1 MYSWISFFF
10 SKIWGAATA
19 PILYHASRDGYVM
32 NAYFT
37 ISEVVDV
44 YGMFL
49 ITFIFVG
56 MFVYY
61 RNTILSVYVLP
72 FGLTFKSLKWESY
85 RPFYSLA
92 NSLTNKARSFSL
104 FTKLFRSLNSV
115 ISNFASYVKVLIR
128 K

>member
-1 MYSWISFFF
+1 MYSWISLFF
-10 SKIWGAATA
+10 SKIWGAATS

-37 ISEVVDV
+37 VSEVVDV

-72 FGLTFKSLKWESY
+72 FGLTLKSLKWESY

-92 NSLTNKARSFSL
+92 NSLTNKARSLSL

-115 ISNFASYVKVLIR
+115 ISNFATYIKVLIR

>member
-1 MYSWISFFF
+1 
-10 SKIWGAATA
+10 
-19 PILYHASRDGYVM
+19 LYHASRDGYVM

-37 ISEVVDV
+37 VSEVVDV

-72 FGLTFKSLKWESY
+72 FGLTLKSLK
-85 RPFYSLA
+85 
-92 NSLTNKARSFSL
+92 
-104 FTKLFRSLNSV
+104 
-115 ISNFASYVKVLIR
+115 
-128 K
+128 